1 MVGGVKIGGGGGA
14 FFPPRLGYNCTRSV
28 NERGRHMAHK
38 SKLTRSALSIFPQI
52 GQKRMGKEKGGE
64 ACCLVSL

>member
-1 MVGGVKIGGGGGA
+1 
-14 FFPPRLGYNCTRSV
+14 
-28 NERGRHMAHK
+28 MAHK